1 MHINI
6 NAICEIKIIQ
16 IFSSLTWI
24 FEKAYSILRDSVVLS
39 NIEFELL
46 LLTSGKFGAK
56 HEVYVNY
63 GQKAQNQFVVSIG
76 MKEGVNSRKSTIA
89 RSDRT
94 NESKLF

>member
-1 MHINI
+1 M
-6 NAICEIKIIQ
+6 KLR
-16 IFSSLTWI
+16 SLSK
-24 FEKAYSILRDSVVLS
+24 FSVVLS

-76 MKEGVNSRKSTIA
+76 MKEGMNSRKSTIA
-89 RSDRT
+89 RSNRT